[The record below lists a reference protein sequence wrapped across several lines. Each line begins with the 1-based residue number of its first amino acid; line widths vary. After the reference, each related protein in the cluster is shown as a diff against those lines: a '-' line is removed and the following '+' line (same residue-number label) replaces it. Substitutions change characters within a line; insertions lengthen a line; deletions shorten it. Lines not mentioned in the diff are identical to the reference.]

1 MGDPSFEGGTP
12 NYFDEDLLDNMT
24 VRPMQIEPGAAIVEE
39 QPATMSP
46 ASLTTGKAS
55 RKTRGRGGKFPP
67 AANSQSVAPFAQS
80 LPSGNITGGTAIE
93 FVPRDNP
100 TAMFFESFDSA
111 SPSIATSTD
120 TTNTPSSSNC
130 DLPRRDAHMASEQ
143 RRRAIMKECY
153 DKLAQLLPMDQYR
166 KATKANILQAS
177 VSYIGYLQNL
187 ERALKTKIQ
196 QQARE
201 NLLLSQQLHGTTLT
215 YGVSR
220 RSHDDDNPP
229 IAPSTSSRRNPPL

>member
-1 MGDPSFEGGTP
+1 MGDPSLEGGTP
-12 NYFDEDLLDNMT
+12 NYFDENLLDNMT
-24 VRPMQIEPGAAIVEE
+24 VAPMQVEPGAGTVEE
-39 QPATMSP
+39 HPATVSP

-55 RKTRGRGGKFPP
+55 KKIRGRGSKFPP
-67 AANSQSVAPFAQS
+67 AIPFAQS
-80 LPSGNITGGTAIE
+80 SPSGNVTGGTAIE
-93 FVPRDNP
+93 FVPRDNSA
-100 TAMFFESFDSA
+100 TMFFESFDSA

-201 NLLLSQQLHGTTLT
+201 NLLLSQQLHGTALT
-215 YGVSR
+215 YGVPR
-220 RSHDDDNPP
+220 RSHDDDNPS
-229 IAPSTSSRRNPPL
+229 IAPSTSSRRNPSL